1 LEGRELCDLLGRE
14 GGKEGGREGG
24 RVRREMDG
32 KKEMEGS
39 LSWFREKKKR
49 TTFFERRGR
58 RTKTY
63 CM

>member
-1 LEGRELCDLLGRE
+1 LLGRE

>member
-1 LEGRELCDLLGRE
+1 MNGE
-14 GGKEGGREGG
+14 
-24 RVRREMDG
+24 
-32 KKEMEGS
+32 KEMEGS
-39 LSWFREKKKR
+39 SSRFREKKKR